1 MAIFRVERTRD
12 YTVMCNYHLRDQNL
26 SLKAKGLLS
35 MMLSLPD
42 DWNYTTKGLATI
54 CKEGVEAIGTGL
66 KELENA
72 GYIVRRLLRGD
83 HGRITDTE
91 YIIYERPQVVELP
104 EPESPAPVPEEP
116 GTASP
121 HPGNPDTVAPDT
133 DAPGSENRPELNKD
147 IQRKDGPNTDR
158 PIPSFLPPAPPAE
171 GRTEVSE
178 KRREI
183 RRQIEYEYIVTTTNR
198 EQIDEFVEIML
209 EVALCRSPTMKI
221 GREAEYPT
229 ALVQERFEQITSAHV
244 EKVLDGIRENTTRV
258 WNTRAYLL
266 AALFNAPA
274 STDNHYTMLVN
285 HDFNHDG

>member
-12 YTVMCNYHLRDQNL
+12 YTVMCNRHLRDENI

-42 DWNYTTKGLATI
+42 DWNYTTKGLAAV
-54 CKEGVEAIGTGL
+54 CKEGTEAIGTGL
-66 KELENA
+66 KELEKA
-72 GYIVRRLLRGD
+72 GYIVRRLIRGE

-91 YIIYERPQVVELP
+91 YIIYEQPQKIEPPAPDTEEP
-104 EPESPAPVPEEP
+104 EP
-116 GTASP
+116 ASP
-121 HPGNPDTVAPDT
+121 HPGNPDTVVPDT
-133 DAPGSENRPELNKD
+133 EAPGPENRPELNKD
-147 IQRKDGPNTDR
+147 IQRKDRPNTDG
-158 PIPSFLPPAPPAE
+158 PILSFPHHAPAAE
-171 GRTEVSE
+171 GRTEVCQ
-178 KRREI
+178 KRWEI
-183 RRQIEYEYIVTTTNR
+183 REQIEYDLIADSANR

-229 ALVQERFEQITSAHV
+229 ALVQQRFEKLNASHI

-266 AALFNAPA
+266 AALFNAPS

-285 HDFNHDG
+285 HDFHHGG